1 MFDCIIIGC
10 GITGASIAYE
20 LSKYKMKLCILEA
33 NNDVADETSKANS
46 GIVHAGYDPL
56 PHTLMA
62 KLNVIGSKMYPD
74 LCKKLNV
81 HYERIGSLVI
91 GKKEDEG
98 KILDLYNRGLEN
110 GVEGLRVIDKKEIF
124 KLEPN
129 LASDIEV
136 ALYAP
141 TAAIVSP
148 WEMTLALTR
157 NAVANGAILHLSSP
171 VLDVTKI
178 DDHFIVKTDKM
189 ELEAKYVINCAGCYS
204 DKIYQMVL
212 KDKNP
217 GFKITPVK
225 GDYYL
230 LDKSEGKLVN
240 HVIFQTPNQ
249 NGKGVLVSK
258 TVHGNLIVGPDAIDA
273 DSKEDYSVTSDSL
286 AFVKA
291 KSLNTTSKINFRNN
305 IRNFSGLRAKVVGF
319 DDFIIGNSIVSGF
332 INFAGIKSP
341 GLSAAPA
348 FGPCAKE
355 ILESL
360 GFIFEKLDDFKI
372 VPLNKFFKDYTKEE
386 LNEKIKENPL
396 YGRIICRCEGVSE
409 GEIVD
414 AINDIV
420 PELSIDAVKRRCNAG
435 MGRCQGG
442 FCAPKVLE
450 IISRELK
457 ISPLDVLQD
466 KAGSNVLLEYTKGG
480 K

>member
-10 GITGASIAYE
+10 GITGASIAFE
-20 LSKYKMKLCILEA
+20 LSKYKMSICILEA
-33 NNDVADETSKANS
+33 NNDIADETTKANS
-46 GIVHAGYDPL
+46 GIVHAGYDPK
-56 PHTLMA
+56 PNTLMA
-62 KLNVIGSKMYPD
+62 KLNVMGSKMYPD
-74 LCKKLNV
+74 IASKLNV
-81 HYERIGSLVI
+81 HYQRIGSLVI

-98 KILDLYNRGLEN
+98 KILDLYDRGLQN
-110 GVEGLRVIDKKEIF
+110 GVEGLKVLTKKEIF
-124 KLEPN
+124 NLEPN
-129 LASDIEV
+129 LSEDIET

-148 WEMTLALTR
+148 WEMTLAMTR
-157 NAVANGAILHLSSP
+157 CAVVNGAKLYLSNK
-171 VLDVTKI
+171 VLDITKV
-178 DDHFIVKTDKM
+178 DDHFIVKTNQM
-189 ELEAKYVINCAGCYS
+189 EIEAKYVINCAGCYA
-204 DKIYQMVL
+204 DTIYQMVL
-212 KDKNP
+212 KEKNP
-217 GFKITPVK
+217 GFKIVPVK

-230 LDKSEGKLVN
+230 LDKSEGALVN
-240 HVIFQTPNQ
+240 HVIFQTPNV

-258 TVHGNLIVGPDAIDA
+258 TVHGNLIVGPDAIDT
-273 DSKEDYSVTSDSL
+273 DSKEDYSVSSDSL
-286 AFVKA
+286 AFVKEKA
-291 KSLNTTSKINFRNN
+291 MNTTKKINFRNN

-319 DDFIIGNSIVSGF
+319 DDFIIGNSLVSGF

-360 GFIFEKLDDFKI
+360 GFKFEKVDDYKY

-396 YGRIICRCEGVSE
+396 YGRIICRCESVSE

-414 AINDIV
+414 AIHDVV
-420 PELSIDAVKRRCNAG
+420 PALSVDAVKRRCNAG

-442 FCAPKVLE
+442 FCQPKVLE
-450 IISRELK
+450 IIARELN

-466 KAGSNVLLEYTKGG
+466 KENSNIVLEYTKGG